1 MKNITYIFKTII
13 DFFSYLLL
21 SILIFLSAF
30 FAFYIAENAYASITK
45 TKPLVSLF
53 VIVSPSMVPTIN
65 VYDMIVDF
73 GVDSDDQVKENDIV
87 TFYSNVINTGGYTIT
102 HRVNKINVFNDEV
115 RYVTKG
121 DNNKSVDVGFTTI
134 DRIVGK
140 VFLIIPNIGKFQEFI
155 SSKWGWLMI
164 VVVPSIA
171 ILITDIIKLI
181 SLIRIKKEIID
192 IKPVGN
198 IEHKNEIESN
208 KNLRVLYE
216 KSNELEKQKEEENEK
231 GTNIN

>member
-1 MKNITYIFKTII
+1 MKNKNVIFKTIF

-21 SILIFLSAF
+21 SVLIFLSAF
-30 FAFYIAENAYASITK
+30 FAFYIAENAYANVTK
-45 TKPLVSLF
+45 TKPLISLF

-65 VYDMIVDF
+65 VYDMIIDF
-73 GVDSDDQVKENDIV
+73 GVNNDSELEENDIV

-102 HRVNKINVFNDEV
+102 HRINKINVFNDQY

-140 VFLIIPNIGKFQEFI
+140 VFLIIPNIGKVQKLI
-155 SSKWGWLMI
+155 TSKWGWLLI

-171 ILITDIIKLI
+171 ILLADIIKLI
-181 SLIRIKKEIID
+181 NLIRIKKEIID
-192 IKPVGN
+192 IKPIGN
-198 IEHKNEIESN
+198 IDHRNEIESN
-208 KNLRVLYE
+208 KNIRILME
-216 KSNELEKQKEEENEK
+216 KSKELDKYKEE
-231 GTNIN
+231 

>member
-1 MKNITYIFKTII
+1 MKNKSVIFKTIF

-21 SILIFLSAF
+21 SVLIFLSAF
-30 FAFYIAENAYASITK
+30 FAFYIAENAYANVTK
-45 TKPLVSLF
+45 TKPLISLF

-65 VYDMIVDF
+65 VYDMIIDF
-73 GVDSDDQVKENDIV
+73 GVNNDSELEENDIV

-102 HRVNKINVFNDEV
+102 HRINKINVFNDQY

-140 VFLIIPNIGKFQEFI
+140 VFLIIPNIGKVQKLI
-155 SSKWGWLMI
+155 TSKWGWLLI

-171 ILITDIIKLI
+171 ILIADIIKLI
-181 SLIRIKKEIID
+181 NLIRIKKEIID
-192 IKPVGN
+192 IKPIGN
-198 IEHKNEIESN
+198 IDHRNEIESN
-208 KNLRVLYE
+208 KNIRILME
-216 KSNELEKQKEEENEK
+216 KSKELDKYKEE
-231 GTNIN
+231 

>member
-1 MKNITYIFKTII
+1 MKNKTYIFKTIL

-21 SILIFLSAF
+21 SVLIFLSAF
-30 FAFYIAENAYASITK
+30 FGFYIVENAYANITK
-45 TKPLVSLF
+45 TKPLISLY

-65 VYDMIVDF
+65 VHDMIVDF
-73 GVDSDDQVKENDIV
+73 GVNKEDEVKENDIV
-87 TFYSNVINTGGYTIT
+87 TFYSNVIDTGGYTIT
-102 HRVNKINVFNDEV
+102 HRVNKINVYNDET

-155 SSKWGWLMI
+155 SSKWGWLII
-164 VVVPSIA
+164 VIVPSVA
-171 ILITDIIKLI
+171 ILIADIIKLI
-181 SLIRIKKEIID
+181 NLIRIKKEIIN